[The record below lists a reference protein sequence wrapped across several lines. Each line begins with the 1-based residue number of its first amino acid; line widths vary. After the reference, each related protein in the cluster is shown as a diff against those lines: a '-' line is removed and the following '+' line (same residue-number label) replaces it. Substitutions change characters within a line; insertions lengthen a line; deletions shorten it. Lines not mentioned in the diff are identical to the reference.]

1 MTNEDPLLNAAMER
15 IDADA
20 VCAACGNVNP
30 DGALICKVCGNNLR
44 DQRMR
49 RVRGED
55 GAEVVIAEP
64 GRASWVG
71 KGVVAFGLLLLLWTG
86 LNLGRVAEMLAGGPG
101 GGFGD
106 AEALWSGSDGRAYD
120 ALLEELEANPISDEE
135 SDLAQE
141 QPVFDGTYDGRYV
154 LVAES
159 PAFGYTSSV
168 GQAIT
173 RQEGTKL
180 RFVAL
185 LTQRDIEVRGEA
197 EFETEARIAA
207 RDMAAT
213 KIRDRYY
220 RVSGFARAN
229 PDGGFEC
236 FGLSDHDEESY
247 SVWAYR
253 VP

>member
-1 MTNEDPLLNAAMER
+1 MTDEDPLLNAATER

-106 AEALWSGSDGRAYD
+106 AEALWSGSDGAAYD
-120 ALLEELEANPISDEE
+120 ALIEELRANPVTREE
-135 SDLAQE
+135 GDQAQE

-154 LVAES
+154 LAGENLGS
-159 PAFGYTSSV
+159 GYASV
-168 GQAIT
+168 GQAIA

-185 LTQRDIEVRGEA
+185 LTRDIEVRGEA
-197 EFETEARIAA
+197 EFETETRIAA
-207 RDMAAT
+207 RDMAGV

-220 RVSGFARAN
+220 GASGFARAK
-229 PDGGFEC
+229 PDGGFDC

-247 SVWAYR
+247 SVRAYR

>member
-1 MTNEDPLLNAAMER
+1 MANEDPLPNADMER

-30 DGALICKVCGNNLR
+30 DGALICKICGNNLR

-71 KGVVAFGLLLLLWTG
+71 KGVVVFGLLLLLWTG
-86 LNLGRVAEMLAGGPG
+86 LNVGRVAEMLAGGPG

-106 AEALWSGSDGRAYD
+106 AAALWSGSDGRAYQ
-120 ALLEELEANPISDEE
+120 ALIEELQANPVSREE
-135 SDLAQE
+135 GTQAQE
-141 QPVFDGTYDGRYV
+141 QSVFDGTYDGRYI
-154 LVAES
+154 LVGEN
-159 PAFGYTSSV
+159 PGFGYAFV
-168 GQAIT
+168 GQAIA

-185 LTQRDIEVRGEA
+185 LTRRDIEVRGEA
-197 EFETEARIAA
+197 EFESDARIAA
-207 RDMAAT
+207 RDMAGV

-220 RVSGFARAN
+220 GASGFARAK

-247 SVWAYR
+247 SVRAYR